1 MSLITRCPACA
12 TTFKVVPDQLR
23 ISDGWVRC
31 GQCTEVFDATA
42 NLVQEG
48 GSPAGA
54 AAVGQGGIPIPKS
67 PRTEPPA
74 FLRPPAPP
82 PPKPTSIP
90 AATSA
95 PMTPSPLAA
104 GPAQVPVS
112 SPPSQR
118 SAPPPPPRPSREPV
132 MPELVMPDLVLPPP
146 PPPQRAQAPDSPAPV
161 AEPAVVR
168 TADELLA
175 EQLASLDLDLDLG
188 LGLGDGR
195 RPVEPTLDD
204 DGLGLDL
211 GALLA
216 SHPEAD
222 EPPPVSVA
230 FEPVVTGP
238 AEPRVRPQ
246 GDRFPVLSVPE
257 LDLPGTP
264 KPPRAGPTGVTLA
277 PLQFP
282 DDPPPSDEAK
292 AKPLAASDLEGAAAA
307 RKTDPVLRESVQGD
321 EVSPSLLSESA
332 AVDAPGDLSTQWAAE
347 PAAQAVA
354 AAPARRAEDEV
365 DAFGPDVLKGL
376 QFLRRA
382 RREAFWR
389 RPLVRAGLALA
400 VLLLSGGLVLQW
412 AVHER
417 ARLVAAEP
425 ALRPALQTLCDALG
439 CELTP
444 LRRIESFVIESSAF
458 NKTHGEGFQLAL
470 AIRNTGS
477 LPLGMP
483 ATELSLTDS
492 QDQPVL
498 RRVFLPA
505 ELGAPATLGPGAEWS
520 ATVPV
525 RVAAAASLRIAGY
538 RVLVFYP

>member
-54 AAVGQGGIPIPKS
+54 APAGQGGGLIPKS

-82 PPKPTSIP
+82 PPKPTP
-90 AATSA
+90 LPPPLTSA
-95 PMTPSPLAA
+95 PMTQPSRAA

-118 SAPPPPPRPSREPV
+118 SAPPPSPRPSREPV

-146 PPPQRAQAPDSPAPV
+146 PPPQRAPAPDSPVPV

-175 EQLASLDLDLDLG
+175 EQLASLDLD

-211 GALLA
+211 GALLP
-216 SHPEAD
+216 SHPEVD
-222 EPPPVSVA
+222 EPPPVPVA
-230 FEPVVTGP
+230 FEPVVTGT

-264 KPPRAGPTGVTLA
+264 RPPRVGPPGVTLA

-282 DDPPPSDEAK
+282 DDPPPSNEAK
-292 AKPLAASDLEGAAAA
+292 PKPLAAFDLEGAAAM
-307 RKTDPVLRESVQGD
+307 RQTDPALRESVQGD
-321 EVSPSLLSESA
+321 EVSPSLLSESV

-347 PAAQAVA
+347 PAVQAMA
-354 AAPARRAEDEV
+354 AAPTRRAEDEV

-400 VLLLSGGLVLQW
+400 VLLLSGALVLQW

-425 ALRPALQTLCDALG
+425 ALRPALQTLCDVLG

-444 LRRIESFVIESSAF
+444 LRRIEAFVIESSAF

-483 ATELSLTDS
+483 AAELSLTDS

-505 ELGAPATLGPGAEWS
+505 ELGAPSTLGPGAEWS